1 MDVLR
6 PVDWAIIVAYLLFA
20 LVVGIALARRAG
32 RSTSEFFISG
42 RNLPWWLAGT
52 SMVATSFASDTPLVI
67 TGWVRSGGVSEN
79 WLWWSFAVGHMLA
92 VFLLA
97 RLWRRAEVVTDV
109 ELTELRY
116 SGRPAAVLRAFRAA
130 YLAIPI
136 NCITMAWVMVAMVKL
151 LGVLFG
157 VHPVAAVVVCVV
169 LATTYSV
176 LSGFWG
182 VVVTDLVQFVIAMG
196 GSIALCV
203 LVVRS
208 VGGLEAVAE
217 QAEMASPLG
226 DQVLNFFPDL
236 HMSGAGGGQ
245 DFWSGAGFAFLM
257 FVAVQWWANKN
268 ADGGGV
274 IVQRMSSAKDERHSL
289 LAVLWFSVAHYAVRP
304 WPWILVAVASIAV
317 FPNLPDGELAY
328 PAMIKKFLPPGLMGL
343 MLTSFLAAFMS
354 TIDTH
359 ANLSAS
365 YIVNDG
371 YARFIRPH
379 SSQRHLVWVSRTASV
394 VFMLVSS
401 AIALRADSISAL
413 FKFML
418 AFSSGVGGVYI
429 LRWFWWRINA
439 WSEISAMVASSVIA
453 SALYVK
459 GGLGYAPVLAITV
472 AGSTAVWLVVTF
484 ATAPV
489 SQDRLVAFYRKV
501 RPYGAWGPVAREAD
515 IAPVLGLGRQLVNW
529 AAGTVMVLG
538 LTLSVGKFLLGAPW
552 SGTLYLVA
560 AVIGFVIIRPS
571 ITGGQPH
578 GARCSQPRTG
588 MST

>member
-6 PVDWAIIVAYLLFA
+6 PVDWVIVAGYLLFA
-20 LVVGIALARRAG
+20 LLVGVALARRAG

-52 SMVATSFASDTPLVI
+52 SMVATSFASDTPLLV

-79 WLWWSFAVGHMLA
+79 WIWWSLAIGHMLA

-136 NCITMAWVMVAMVKL
+136 NCIAMAWVMVAMVKL
-151 LGVLFG
+151 LDVLFG
-157 VHPVAAVVVCVV
+157 VRPVTAVVVCVV

-182 VVVTDLVQFVIAMG
+182 VVVTDLVQFVIAMV

-208 VGGLEAVAE
+208 LGGMAAIGE
-217 QAEMASPLG
+217 QAEMVSPLG
-226 DQVLNFFPDL
+226 TRLLDFFPDVSTL
-236 HMSGAGGGQ
+236 GTGGQ

-257 FVAVQWWANKN
+257 FVAVQWWAYKN

-274 IVQRMSSAKDERHSL
+274 MVQRMSSAKDERHSL
-289 LAVLWFSVAHYAVRP
+289 LAMLWFSVAHYALRP

-317 FPNLPDGELAY
+317 FPDLPDGESAY

-354 TIDTH
+354 TIDTNS
-359 ANLSAS
+359 NLSAS
-365 YIVNDG
+365 YIVNDV
-371 YARFIRPH
+371 YARFIRPQ
-379 SSQRHLVWVSRTASV
+379 SSQRHLVWISRGASLG
-394 VFMLVSS
+394 FMLISS
-401 AIALRADSISAL
+401 AIALRADSISGL

-453 SALYVK
+453 SALYRK
-459 GGLGYAPVLAITV
+459 GGLDYAPVLAMTV
-472 AGSTAVWLVVTF
+472 AGSTAIWLVVTF

-489 SQDRLVAFYRKV
+489 SRERLVAFYRKV

-515 IAPVLGLGRQLVNW
+515 AAAAVGLGRQLLNW
-529 AAGTVMVLG
+529 VAGTVMVLG
-538 LTLSVGKFLLGAPW
+538 LTLSVGKFLLGELWPGAV
-552 SGTLYLVA
+552 YLVA
-560 AVIGFVIIRPS
+560 AVVGYAIIRPA
-571 ITGGQPH
+571 IAGGRLRR
-578 GARCSQPRTG
+578 ARCSQPRAGVPT
-588 MST
+588 

>member
-52 SMVATSFASDTPLVI
+52 SMVASSFASDTPLLV

-79 WLWWSFAVGHMLA
+79 WIWWSLAIGHMLA

-109 ELTELRY
+109 EMTELRY
-116 SGRPAAVLRAFRAA
+116 SGRSAAVLRAFRAA

-136 NCITMAWVMVAMVKL
+136 NCIAMAWVMVAMVKL
-151 LGVLFG
+151 LDVLFG
-157 VHPVAAVVVCVV
+157 VRPVTAVVVCVV

-182 VVVTDLVQFVIAMG
+182 VVVTDLVQFVIAMV

-208 VGGLEAVAE
+208 LGGMAAIGE
-217 QAEMASPLG
+217 QAEMVSPLG
-226 DQVLNFFPDL
+226 NRLLDFFPDVGTL
-236 HMSGAGGGQ
+236 GAGGQ

-257 FVAVQWWANKN
+257 FVAVQWWAYKN

-274 IVQRMSSAKDERHSL
+274 MVQRMSSAKDEQHSL
-289 LAVLWFSVAHYAVRP
+289 LAMLWFSVAHYALRP
-304 WPWILVAVASIAV
+304 WPWILVAIASIVV
-317 FPNLPDGELAY
+317 FPDLPDGESAY

-354 TIDTH
+354 TIDTNS
-359 ANLSAS
+359 NLSAS
-365 YIVNDG
+365 YIVNDV
-371 YARFIRPH
+371 YARFIRPQ
-379 SSQRHLVWVSRTASV
+379 SSQRHLVWISRGASLG
-394 VFMLVSS
+394 FMLISS
-401 AIALRADSISAL
+401 AIALRADSISGL

-439 WSEISAMVASSVIA
+439 WSEISAMVASGVIA
-453 SALYVK
+453 SALYTIARALHVK
-459 GGLGYAPVLAITV
+459 DGLDYALILAITV
-472 AGSTAVWLVVTF
+472 GGSTVTWLVVTF

-489 SQDRLVAFYRKV
+489 SRERLVSFYRKV
-501 RPYGAWGPVAREAD
+501 RPYGAWEPVAREAD
-515 IAPVLGLGRQLVNW
+515 VAPVFGLGRQLLNW
-529 AAGTVMVLG
+529 VAGTVMVLG
-538 LTLSVGKFLLGAPW
+538 LTLSIGKFLLGAPW
-552 SGTLYLVA
+552 PGALYLVA
-560 AVIGFVIIRPS
+560 AVVGLVLVWPTIRGERRSPS
-571 ITGGQPH
+571 AT
-578 GARCSQPRTG
+578 
-588 MST
+588 

>member
-6 PVDWAIIVAYLLFA
+6 PVDWVIIVSYLLFA

-52 SMVATSFASDTPLVI
+52 SMVATSFASDTPLLI

-79 WLWWSFAVGHMLA
+79 WIWWSFAVGHMLT

-116 SGRPAAVLRAFRAA
+116 SGRSAAVLRAFRAA

-136 NCITMAWVMVAMVKL
+136 NCIAMAWVMVAMVKL
-151 LGVLFG
+151 LDVLFG
-157 VHPVAAVVVCVV
+157 VRPVTAVVVCVV

-182 VVVTDLVQFVIAMG
+182 VVVTDLVQFVIAMV

-208 VGGLEAVAE
+208 LGGMAAIGE
-217 QAEMASPLG
+217 QAEMVSPLG
-226 DQVLNFFPDL
+226 NRLLDFFPDVGTL
-236 HMSGAGGGQ
+236 GTGGQ

-257 FVAVQWWANKN
+257 FVAVQWWAYKN

-274 IVQRMSSAKDERHSL
+274 MVQRMSSAKNERHSL
-289 LAVLWFSVAHYAVRP
+289 LAMLWFSVAHYALRP
-304 WPWILVAVASIAV
+304 WPWILVAVASVAV
-317 FPNLPDGELAY
+317 FPDLSDGEAAY

-359 ANLSAS
+359 SNLSAS
-365 YIVNDG
+365 YIVNDV
-371 YARFIRPH
+371 YARFIRPQ
-379 SSQRHLVWVSRTASV
+379 SSQRHLVWISRAASLG
-394 VFMLVSS
+394 FMLISS
-401 AIALRADSISAL
+401 AIALRSDSISGL

-439 WSEISAMVASSVIA
+439 WSEISAMVASGVIA
-453 SALYVK
+453 SALHIIARALHVK
-459 GGLGYAPVLAITV
+459 DGLDYALILAITV
-472 AGSTAVWLVVTF
+472 GGSTVTWLVVTF

-489 SQDRLVAFYRKV
+489 SRDRLVAFYRKV
-501 RPYGAWGPVAREAD
+501 RPYGAWGPVARGAD
-515 IAPVLGLGRQLVNW
+515 VAPVVGLGRQLVNW
-529 AAGTVMVLG
+529 VAGTVMVLG
-538 LTLSVGKFLLGAPW
+538 LTLSVGKFLLGESW
-552 SGTLYLVA
+552 SGALYLVA
-560 AVIGFVIIRPS
+560 AAVGLVLIWPTIR
-571 ITGGQPH
+571 
-578 GARCSQPRTG
+578 GAKRSPLAT
-588 MST
+588 